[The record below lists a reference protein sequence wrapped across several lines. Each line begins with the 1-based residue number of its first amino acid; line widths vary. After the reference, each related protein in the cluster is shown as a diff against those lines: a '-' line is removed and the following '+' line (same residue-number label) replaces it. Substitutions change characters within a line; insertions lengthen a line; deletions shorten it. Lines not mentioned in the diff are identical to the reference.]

1 MHDGN
6 DHTFIR
12 HATKFSVSSQT
23 PGVKVNDD
31 GSLDVYFG
39 PKEIPGLESNFIATG
54 ASDTFELMFRFY
66 GVGPE
71 VMSKEWELDDVDLI
85 DVDEPGTS

>member
-1 MHDGN
+1 M
-6 DHTFIR
+6 
-12 HATKFSVSSQT
+12 
-23 PGVKVNDD
+23 KVNDD